1 MLSFPTRT
9 RRGCCSETGYS
20 TTLCLFSQK
29 YGYGGWVQ
37 LEQHCKGEAK
47 MIKDGKV
54 FRVIQEN
61 CWDPEVR
68 IQQMNKSGVTAQVLS
83 TVPVMFNYWAKPQD
97 TLDLCQLLNNDLAA
111 TIKKYP
117 KRFIGLGTLPM
128 QAPDL
133 AVKEMHRCVKELG
146 FPGVQIGSHV
156 NNWDLNDPELF
167 PLYSAAEHLNCCIF
181 VHPWDMQTDGRMSKY
196 WLPWLVG
203 MPSETTIAICSMI
216 MGGIFESFP
225 KLRVCFAHG
234 GGSFPFTV
242 GRISHGFKVRPDLC
256 ALDNKVD
263 PKKYLGSFYTDSL
276 VHDPHALKLLI
287 DVIGKDKVMLGT
299 DYPFPLGEKEPG
311 KLIDSMEEFEE
322 DLKDKLK
329 FDNALKFL
337 NLDRK
342 QFEFH

>member
-1 MLSFPTRT
+1 MGTIQVQSKRSFYGNEASGGLTEMKIDIHSHILPRKWPDLKQ
-9 RRGCCSETGYS
+9 R
-20 TTLCLFSQK
+20 
-29 YGYGGWVQ
+29 YGYGGWIQ
-37 LEQHCKGEAK
+37 LEQHC
-47 MIKDGKV
+47 
-54 FRVIQEN
+54 Q
-61 CWDPEVR
+61 
-68 IQQMNKSGVTAQVLS
+68 
-83 TVPVMFNYWAKPQD
+83 AKPQD

-111 TIKKYP
+111 TVKKYP

-156 NNWDLNDPELF
+156 NNWDLNVSELF
-167 PLYSAAEHLNCCIF
+167 PIYSAAEQLNCCIF

-216 MGGIFESFP
+216 MGGIFETFP
-225 KLRVCFAHG
+225 RLRVCFAHG
-234 GGSFPFTV
+234 GGSFPFTL

-256 ALDNKVD
+256 ALDNKID

-299 DYPFPLGEKEPG
+299 DYPFPLGEQEPG
-311 KLIDSMEEFEE
+311 KLIDSMEQFDE

-329 FDNALKFL
+329 FDNALTFL

-342 QFEFH
+342 QFELY